1 MQEEPRKIEYRAN
14 KQPMKYGAIRCIFSG
29 NLTRDKLRFIV
40 SQIDIVPAVAR
51 TRIDSEIYTHIAG
64 ESCQRFGGELA
75 QFVRQQ
81 FVYMITIKLFLR
93 LALSL
98 PSAFSLNICQIYQPA
113 RCTQNF
119 CGHAAFSYI
128 FFSILSSSIFLPP
141 LYIFGLFF
149 FFFIPYTHILLLL
162 ESPLPVVVRARGI

>member
-64 ESCQRFGGELA
+64 ESCQRFGGIGPVCQATIRLHDDNKTVFAARPLA
-75 QFVRQQ
+75 AFFIFFKYLPDLLACQMHTKLLRPCCI
-81 FVYMITIKLFLR
+81 FVYILFHFKFFYI
-93 LALSL
+93 
-98 PSAFSLNICQIYQPA
+98 SA
-113 RCTQNF
+113 
-119 CGHAAFSYI
+119 
-128 FFSILSSSIFLPP
+128 P

-149 FFFIPYTHILLLL
+149 LSRTHTYCFCW
-162 ESPLPVVVRARGI
+162 SRHCQWQ